1 MALRLEII
9 IHEVMSRPYLFNKFH
24 EDYQDGHKRQRG
36 FDEIATQ
43 VNNFIISVDR
53 NAELLNGKNIECL
66 WNQLLNDYKE
76 ARKQMNSQRSGDG
89 LKIIHFSYMREM
101 SFMDPYLQQKQV
113 LSSLNQSNRL
123 KRKKVLQAPQSTQ
136 KKKVDPIEKNCA
148 IKRINSQME
157 NILNAFQANLSGTPA
172 DPRNSAQSSTAAP
185 AYYPFNAAL
194 PSTSGEAA
202 STYSHPLNPAMP
214 STSAA
219 TRDYYSFHSAVPST
233 SQEVAS
239 HCPNR
244 TVPSTSAATPDYYSF
259 HSAVPSTSQEVASH
273 CPNRTV
279 PLSSAAAPDY
289 YFINPAVPSTSEEAS
304 SGSSHPLNRAVPF
317 SSSVAPTYSLIN
329 CQPSTS
335 RNAVSAPT
343 YLNAVPSTSG
353 RPAVPST
360 STANDTAG
368 LDVSIRNNLSN
379 PSSDYSNILWES
391 FQKVPAGQEL
401 NCFKHVLKD
410 FLQFRRT
417 LKKE

>member
-244 TVPSTSAATPDYYSF
+244 TVP
-259 HSAVPSTSQEVASH
+259 
-273 CPNRTV
+273 
-279 PLSSAAAPDY
+279 LSSAAAPDY